1 MHFYVL
7 SIIFKTK
14 RERFL
19 VLWSNLNMI
28 VDQIVKI
35 RKAQVNQQQKKYKN
49 QMTRSDPIQNGWI

>member
-35 RKAQVNQQQKKYKN
+35 RKAQVNQQQKKNKN